1 VSFLPGDLHTHT
13 TFSDGS
19 VRIEKLPVLAARA
32 GLSWLAVSDH
42 DSLKSVEYALEHP
55 QQDGV
60 NLIPATEL
68 SAFDPASQR
77 RVHLLAYWPEI
88 CPALRAHCEG
98 MTARRNA
105 ACLQSAKE
113 LEAIYPQFKTEM
125 ALEYARD
132 SGVLFKSGIMQALGE
147 LGLSD
152 AIYGEVYHKLFGTS
166 PRGLVLH
173 KPGYDTVDTV
183 LDTLKKSCAV
193 VVFAHPSVYQSMELV
208 RTLAAQGRIDGI
220 EIDHPRN
227 TEQDKEECR
236 ALCQKYHLIETGGTD
251 FHGSNSGHPH
261 PIGTG
266 ITADDQIER
275 IYALAQQRRKKTT

>member
-1 VSFLPGDLHTHT
+1 MPGDLHTHT

-19 VRIEKLPVLAARA
+19 VKIEKLPLMAARA
-32 GLSWLAVSDH
+32 GLSWLSVSDH
-42 DSLKSVEYALEHP
+42 DSLQSVRYAEAHP

-60 NLIPATEL
+60 KLIPATEL
-68 SAFDPASQR
+68 SAFDPAAQR
-77 RVHLLAYWPEI
+77 RVHLLAYWPQL

-98 MTARRNA
+98 MAARRNA

-113 LEAIYPQFKTEM
+113 LEAIYSQFRTEQ
-125 ALEYARD
+125 ALEYAKD

-152 AIYGEVYHKLFGTS
+152 AIYGEVYHKLFGIS
-166 PRGLVLH
+166 PQGLVLH

-183 LDTLKKSCAV
+183 LETLKQSGAV
-193 VVFAHPSVYQSMELV
+193 VVFAHPSVYESMPLV
-208 RTLAAQGRIDGI
+208 RTLAQQGRIDGI

-227 TEQDKEECR
+227 TEQDKAECR
-236 ALCQKYHLIETGGTD
+236 ALCRAYHLIETGGTD
-251 FHGSNSGHPH
+251 FHGSNAGHPH

-266 ITADDQIER
+266 LTTDEQIER
-275 IYALAQQRRKKTT
+275 IRALAFSRRKTTE